1 MNFPKKIVFVSH
13 DPGGFNLLIPVIQL
27 FSEDIAF
34 EVHLLLAG
42 AALKK
47 YSALTLGEKFLHLI
61 ESFPCEHFPN
71 EYDVNKSEVENVL
84 QKISPNIIFTG
95 TSINS
100 NIERYC
106 IQYGNAKGITTL
118 SYIDSWIGEDVR
130 FTCNNLEVYPSVI
143 LVCDKTMEGLYQK
156 FITDKCSV
164 VVVGNAHLEILYL
177 QSKHLTDVESVVDS
191 KRVLFFSEN
200 LFHYYQDG
208 KLNEMQ
214 IIKQILQEYS
224 GISNITISIRPH
236 PLESKEHW
244 LHFLEINKSMNSLI
258 SIELD
263 NTYDV
268 KASIRRS
275 AMTFGISSMALIE
288 SSLMEVYTFSYQV
301 GIEDDKNMLYIPFE
315 EYGIEQ
321 IAEIKDVCS
330 VLENV
335 GKNCRRQPNP
345 LSFTDSL
352 QNIKKIILKSI
363 FEL

>member
-27 FSEDIAF
+27 FSEDVAF

-47 YSALTLGEKFLHLI
+47 YSALTPVENFLHLI

-71 EYDVNKSEVENVL
+71 EYDVNKSDVENVL

-106 IQYGNAKGITTL
+106 IQYGNEIGITTL

-130 FTCNNLEVYPSVI
+130 FTSNILEAYPSVI
-143 LVCDKTMEGLYQK
+143 LVCDKAMEGLYQK
-156 FITDKCSV
+156 FITDNCSV
-164 VVVGNAHLEILYL
+164 AVVGNAHLEILYL
-177 QSKHLTDVESVVDS
+177 QSKLLTDVESVVDS

-200 LFHYYQDG
+200 LFHYYPDG

-214 IIKQILQEYS
+214 IIQQILQAYS
-224 GISNITISIRPH
+224 GIFKITISIRPH
-236 PLESKEHW
+236 PLESNEHW
-244 LHFLEINKSMNSLI
+244 LLFLDKNKSINPFISL
-258 SIELD
+258 ELD
-263 NTYDV
+263 YTNDV

-275 AMTFGISSMALIE
+275 SMTFGISSMALIE
-288 SSLMEVYTFSYQV
+288 SSLMGVYTFSYQV
-301 GIEDDKNMLYIPFE
+301 GIAEDKDMLYIPFE

-321 IAEIKDVCS
+321 ITEITEACS
-330 VLENV
+330 VIEYA
-335 GKNCRRQPNP
+335 GKKSRLIAGGP
-345 LSFTDSL
+345 LPFKDSL
-352 QNIKKIILKSI
+352 QKIKNIICAGIS
-363 FEL
+363 E